1 MLRATTYMAV
11 AGGGGETIDRR
22 DTPLIALST
31 ITRSEQR
38 ESGAGVTRGER
49 WNEAD
54 RPEEEEGRGV

>member
-1 MLRATTYMAV
+1 MAV